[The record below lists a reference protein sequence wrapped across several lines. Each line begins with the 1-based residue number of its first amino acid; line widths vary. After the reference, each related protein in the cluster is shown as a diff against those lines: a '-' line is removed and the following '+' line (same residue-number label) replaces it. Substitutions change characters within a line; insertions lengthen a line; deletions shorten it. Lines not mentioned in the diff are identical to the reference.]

1 MSTLV
6 YTTLGSSD
14 FARSI
19 AFYDPVLATLD
30 IARAPDWDEGFI
42 GWGVPYAEG
51 FGLWLSK
58 PFDGAPQH
66 PGNGNML
73 AFRAASTEQ
82 VEAFFVTA
90 LANGGT
96 DEGAPGPRPHY
107 GPNFYACYVRDP
119 DGNKLA
125 CVVSQLIK

>member
-6 YTTLGSSD
+6 YVTLGSTN
-14 FARSI
+14 FERSI
-19 AFYDPVLATLD
+19 AFYDPVLETLG
-30 IARAPDWDEGFI
+30 ISRAPDWEEGYI

-58 PFDGAPQH
+58 PFDGGPQH

-73 AFRAASTEQ
+73 AFRATSQEQ
-82 VEAFFVTA
+82 AKEFYAAA
-90 LANGGT
+90 LANGGS
-96 DEGAPGPRPHY
+96 DEGAPGPRLQY
-107 GPNFYACYVRDP
+107 GPDFYACYVRDP

-125 CVVSQLIK
+125 CVVSVPNK